1 MTISSILAKSFQV
14 SALAAAVALV
24 GCGGGSGGNDTLLP
38 PISKNPTDPSTD
50 TDDTA
55 QKNIAKVASVHMVGD
70 GKFYL
75 QKDQKNAGGGQN
87 NNNVQVTLT
96 VHALDTKNQGVADV
110 PVSVTI
116 PNPKDTG
123 VLNNSVSDL
132 KTDEKGQA
140 IITLTVNLSD
150 LTDEQKTQLINGIDI
165 TAKVGNQES
174 KKTIQ
179 GVDSKPPSS
188 TPTNIEAD
196 LGKSL
201 ITTSNATI
209 AHKTG
214 TTVTVT
220 AIILDKNGSPIPNK
234 PVTFNLNKHI
244 GLVAN
249 DSNTVNTN
257 DKGEAKLEFEIKSL
271 SPELKNGV
279 SIGAKVDGKN
289 FNETITIKTV
299 DPKIA
304 SEQKFDVRK
313 VSLTTPDAQQQF
325 NVKVGEKI
333 TVTASVLNAKNTGI
347 GGVPVQ
353 FELEDP
359 TLTGVYAISDTNQ
372 VLTNA
377 NGEAT
382 IELEVKSEKH
392 KQRLLDNRIR
402 ITATANNTMGDEPQT
417 IRGMLELQGIQAD
430 TNSPSANINKVK
442 KVGLHSPTPTFDIE
456 LDKIIEVTASVAD
469 TNGGSLANV
478 PVTFTVPEF
487 NEFGIIN
494 LSGST
499 VKTDSSGNATIRL
512 QIKSLGSDKRQKLE
526 AGITI
531 NATVPN
537 GTSIQP
543 LTLKAK
549 KTSKKSVTSIS
560 VVADS
565 NTILM
570 SKGSKV
576 LVTAIALDAD
586 KGGVAN
592 QTLTFNVTD
601 PALTGVFNTTG
612 STVTTNEKGEAAIT
626 LEIKSDLTP
635 AQQNRLLGSQND
647 SESGVKITVSAAN
660 SPGVS
665 NRQLT
670 LKGKKV
676 NHADVSSV
684 TLTST
689 TQSIPLT
696 IGHRFFVTARVAD
709 DKNGGIAN
717 AAVTFTLPSLKD
729 TGIISRSPSTIT
741 TDNNGNAQIEFE
753 VVDVKNI
760 RSYTINASSNGT
772 QANAL
777 QLSVD
782 TVDKID
788 KVELTTDI
796 TTLNIEPDAV
806 ITATA
811 KVYDNKGNALANM
824 PVTFNDNSSGL
835 IKLTPLSTKTNA
847 QGEATLKLKVGAL
860 TPGQKYQLKTHGLTL
875 TATTGNKNAKVTLK
889 TQEGIAADAIKTL
902 ILSPDAIM
910 KLTKDAKVNVTA
922 TALDEFGAAVPNA
935 QVRFE
940 LGNNTGLINNTGSI
954 VTTNEKGQATIEI
967 AISDLTKAKQAL
979 QANGVQ
985 VKAYPAISNSTV
997 TGSTTIRSK
1006 NSQENKLYKL
1016 FVSPSKQTM
1025 TTAFDTATL
1034 TIRVTD
1040 KNGGII
1046 ASAPVQL
1053 QMVEGIDKGLSFSKP
1068 SNLRTDENGLVTVDL
1083 IQSDTGLAAKLNH
1096 TAKIKVIVNDGEHD
1110 EESQEMEFN
1119 IQGTQIITP
1128 TVSKTS
1134 VKDSDEVT
1142 FEGKLVTGQVINNV
1156 ATPIA
1161 NTTVEL
1167 VNMNAPD
1174 TVIATATTNV
1184 QGEYH
1189 IQKMVS
1195 GLGTAVSDKLNLAI
1209 RVRDTQKKAEQTFNN
1224 LYTLT
1229 KITAQ
1234 NVTMSIKQD
1243 GKDAVNNEVLTN
1255 QGSTKKQA
1263 TITLQFPHSLNGQVV
1278 YVSTTKG
1285 TLTYGNGKTSNN
1297 SSGTRVPVRIN
1308 GGMAQIKIDS
1318 DAPGSATITVTKQ
1331 DGTTLLSET
1340 MTFVSKEI
1348 NSLTLSS
1355 DITLVNPNGE
1365 ATITATVQ
1373 DGQNRPIKN
1382 AIVEFSLISDAS
1394 GGRIGSSHAVTDDS
1408 GQAHIS
1414 YFAGKVPTADNGV
1427 TIRST
1432 VKAVRVG
1439 NKEEQVSKQVKDIS
1453 LTVQNQASFIGIS
1466 LSDKLSTTPQNI
1478 YYYRD
1483 ASVYVTN
1490 SFGKPAA
1497 NQSVSITISPDYY
1510 RGGMYV
1516 PVPKSKGQGQQ
1527 EQEDK
1532 IEWKL
1537 KFFPHYDDFK
1547 NMILGNVKL
1556 KDASGF
1562 SELTCKAEDTN
1573 NNGKLDKGE
1582 DTNKNGKLD
1591 PHNPVTIL
1599 SHNDNDTPL
1608 EADGTKEL
1616 KTDATGKLD
1625 FKIRYP
1631 KDTAEW
1637 FTAKIVVS
1645 TKVGGTESKTQLNRV
1660 EFPVLAR
1667 DILDQNKF
1675 RPNKRSPFAY
1685 RDIIKIENDIC
1696 IPPKK

>member
-14 SALAAAVALV
+14 SALAAAVALA
-24 GCGGGSGGNDTLLP
+24 GCGGGGGGNDTLLP
-38 PISKNPTDPSTD
+38 PISKNPTDPNTDTD
-50 TDDTA
+50 TDDTTK
-55 QKNIAKVASVHMVGD
+55 KNIAKVASVHMVGD

-75 QKDQKNAGGGQN
+75 QKDQKNAGGDQN

-96 VHALDTKNQGVADV
+96 VHALDTNNQGVADV

-123 VLNNSVSDL
+123 VLNNSVSNL

-150 LTDEQKTQLINGIDI
+150 LTDKQKTQLINGIDI

-201 ITTSNATI
+201 ITTSNTTI

-234 PVTFNLNKHI
+234 PVTFNQNKHV

-249 DSNTVNTN
+249 GSTTVNTN

-359 TLTGVYAISDTNQ
+359 TSTGVYAISDTNQ

-430 TNSPSANINKVK
+430 TNSSSANINKVK

-469 TNGGSLANV
+469 ANGGSLANV

-499 VKTDSSGNATIRL
+499 VKTDNNGNATIKL
-512 QIKSLGSDKRQKLE
+512 QIKSLGSDKRKKLE

-543 LTLKAK
+543 YTLKAK
-549 KTSKKSVTSIS
+549 KTSKKPVTSIS
-560 VVADS
+560 VIADS

-576 LVTAIALDAD
+576 LVTAIALDDD

-592 QTLTFNVTD
+592 QRLTFKVTD

-612 STVTTNEKGEAAIT
+612 STVTTNEKGEATIT

-635 AQQNRLLGSQND
+635 EQQNRLLGSQNG
-647 SESGVKITVSAAN
+647 SESGVKITVE
-660 SPGVS
+660 SPDVQVQ
-665 NRQLT
+665 NAELT

-684 TLTST
+684 TLTSA

-696 IGHRFFVTARVAD
+696 VGHRFFVTARVAD
-709 DKNGGIAN
+709 NKNGAIAN
-717 AAVTFTLPSLKD
+717 AAVTFTLPSLAD
-729 TGIISRSPSTIT
+729 TGIISRSPSTVT
-741 TDNNGNAQIEFE
+741 TDDNGNAQIEFE

-772 QANAL
+772 QANTL

-875 TATTGNKNAKVTLK
+875 TATTGNKNTQVTLK
-889 TQEGIAADAIKTL
+889 TQEGIATDAIKTL

-940 LGNNTGLINNTGSI
+940 LGNIRTNNTGLVNNTGSI

-967 AISDLTKAKQAL
+967 AITDLTKAKQAL

-1025 TTAFDTATL
+1025 TTAFDTTTL

-1046 ASAPVQL
+1046 ANAPVQL

-1134 VKDSDEVT
+1134 VKDSDMVIFT
-1142 FEGKLVTGQVINNV
+1142 GKLVTGQVINNI

-1167 VNMNAPD
+1167 VNMDAPD
-1174 TVIATATTNV
+1174 TVIATAITDA
-1184 QGEYH
+1184 QGKYH
-1189 IQKMVS
+1189 IQQMVS
-1195 GLGTAVSDKLNLAI
+1195 GLGTADSNKLNLAI
-1209 RVRDTQKKAEQTFNN
+1209 RVRDTQTQAQQTFNN

-1243 GKDAVNNEVLTN
+1243 NKDAVNHEVLTN
-1255 QGSTKKQA
+1255 QGNTKKQA
-1263 TITLQFPHSLNGQVV
+1263 TIQLNLPHSLNGQVV

-1285 TLTYGNGKTSNN
+1285 ILTYGNGNTSN
-1297 SSGTRVPVRIN
+1297 SSGTRVPVMIS

-1394 GGRIGSSHAVTDDS
+1394 GGRIGSSHAITDDS

-1427 TIRST
+1427 TIHST

-1439 NKEEQVSKQVKDIS
+1439 NKEEQVTKQEKDIS

-1466 LSDKLSTTPQNI
+1466 LSDKLSTLQNSI
-1478 YYYRD
+1478 YYYKD

-1516 PVPKSKGQGQQ
+1516 PESKLQGPGQD
-1527 EQEDK
+1527 DK

-1537 KFFPHYDDFK
+1537 KFFPHYQDFK
-1547 NMILGNVKL
+1547 KMLLGNTQSKN
-1556 KDASGF
+1556 ASDF
-1562 SELTCKAEDTN
+1562 SQITCKAEDTN
-1573 NNGKLDKGE
+1573 NNGKLDENE
-1582 DTNKNGKLD
+1582 DTNNNGKLD
-1591 PHNPVTIL
+1591 PYNPVTIL
-1599 SHNDNDTPL
+1599 NHDATPL

-1616 KTDATGKLD
+1616 RTDTTGKLD

-1660 EFPVLAR
+1660 EFPVLAE
-1667 DILDQNKF
+1667 DILDKDKF

-1685 RDIIKIENDIC
+1685 RDVIKVKDDIC
-1696 IPPKK
+1696 MPPKNN

>member
-14 SALAAAVALV
+14 SALAAAVALA
-24 GCGGGSGGNDTLLP
+24 GCGGGSGGGNDTLLP

-50 TDDTA
+50 TDDTTK
-55 QKNIAKVASVHMVGD
+55 KNIAKVASIHIVGD

-75 QKDQKNAGGGQN
+75 QKDQKNAGGDQN

-96 VHALDTKNQGVADV
+96 VHALDTNNQGVADV

-123 VLNNSVSDL
+123 VLNNSVSNL

-140 IITLTVNLSD
+140 IITLTVNLSN
-150 LTDEQKTQLINGIDI
+150 LTDKQKTQLINGIDI

-201 ITTSNATI
+201 ITTSNTTI

-234 PVTFNLNKHI
+234 PVTFNLNKHV

-249 DSNTVNTN
+249 GSTTVNTN

-304 SEQKFDVRK
+304 SEQKFDVRT

-430 TNSPSANINKVK
+430 TNSPSANISKVK
-442 KVGLHSPTPTFDIE
+442 KVGLYSPTPVFDIE

-469 TNGGSLANV
+469 ANGGSLANV

-499 VKTDSSGNATIRL
+499 VKTDNNGNATIRL

-549 KTSKKSVTSIS
+549 KTSKKPVTSIS

-576 LVTAIALDAD
+576 LVTAIALDDD

-592 QTLTFNVTD
+592 QRLTFKVTD

-612 STVTTNEKGEAAIT
+612 STVTTNEKGEATIT

-635 AQQNRLLGSQND
+635 EQQNRLLGSQNG
-647 SESGVKITVSAAN
+647 SESGVKITVE
-660 SPGVS
+660 SPDVQVK
-665 NRQLT
+665 NAELT

-696 IGHRFFVTARVAD
+696 VGHRFFVTARVAD
-709 DKNGGIAN
+709 NKNGAIAN
-717 AAVTFTLPSLKD
+717 AAVTFTLPSLAD

-875 TATTGNKNAKVTLK
+875 TATTGNKNTQVTLK
-889 TQEGIAADAIKTL
+889 TQEGIATDAIKTL

-940 LGNNTGLINNTGSI
+940 LGNNTGLANNTGSI

-967 AISDLTKAKQAL
+967 AIADLTKAKQVL

-1134 VKDSDEVT
+1134 VKDSDMVIFT
-1142 FEGKLVTGQVINNV
+1142 GKLVTGQVINNV
-1156 ATPIA
+1156 AIPIA
-1161 NTTVEL
+1161 NTAVEL
-1167 VNMNAPD
+1167 VNMDAPD
-1174 TVIATATTNV
+1174 TVIATAITDA
-1184 QGEYH
+1184 QGKYH
-1189 IQKMVS
+1189 IQQMVS

-1209 RVRDTQKKAEQTFNN
+1209 RVRDTQTQAQQTFNN

-1234 NVTMSIKQD
+1234 NVTMSTKQD
-1243 GKDAVNNEVLTN
+1243 NKDAVNNEVLTN

-1263 TITLQFPHSLNGQVV
+1263 TIQLNFPHSLNGQVV

-1285 TLTYGNGKTSNN
+1285 TLTYGNGKTSN
-1297 SSGTRVPVRIN
+1297 SSGTRVPVMIN

-1394 GGRIGSSHAVTDDS
+1394 GGRIGSSHAITDDS

-1466 LSDKLSTTPQNI
+1466 LSDKLSTLENI

-1516 PVPKSKGQGQQ
+1516 AESKPQGPGQD
-1527 EQEDK
+1527 DK

-1537 KFFPHYDDFK
+1537 KFFPHYQDFDK
-1547 NMILGNVKL
+1547 MLLGNIKP
-1556 KDASGF
+1556 KSASE
-1562 SELTCKAEDTN
+1562 SQITCKAEDTN
-1573 NNGKLDKGE
+1573 NNGKLDENE

-1591 PHNPVTIL
+1591 PYNPITIL
-1599 SHNDNDTPL
+1599 SRDATPL

-1616 KTDATGKLD
+1616 RTDATGKLD

-1631 KDTAEW
+1631 KDTAQW

-1660 EFPVLAR
+1660 EFPVSAG
-1667 DILDQNKF
+1667 DITDDY
-1675 RPNKRSPFAY
+1675 RPNKKSPFAY
-1685 RDIIKIENDIC
+1685 RNVIKVQNDIC
-1696 IPPKK
+1696 MPPKE

>member
-512 QIKSLGSDKRQKLE
+512 QIKSLGSDKRKKLE

-537 GTSIQP
+537 GTPIQP
-543 LTLKAK
+543 YTLKAK
-549 KTSKKSVTSIS
+549 KTSKKPVTSIS

-576 LVTAIALDAD
+576 LVTAIALDDD

-592 QTLTFNVTD
+592 QRLTFKVTD

-612 STVTTNEKGEAAIT
+612 STVTTNEKGEATIT

-635 AQQNRLLGSQND
+635 AQQKRLLGSQNG

-660 SPGVS
+660 SQGVS
-665 NRQLT
+665 NGQLT

-689 TQSIPLT
+689 TRSIPLT

-760 RSYTINASSNGT
+760 RSYIINASSNGT

-875 TATTGNKNAKVTLK
+875 TATTGNKNTKVTLK

-940 LGNNTGLINNTGSI
+940 LGNNTGLANNTGSI

-967 AISDLTKAKQAL
+967 AIADLTKAKQAL
-979 QANGVQ
+979 QANRVQ

-1046 ASAPVQL
+1046 ANAPVQL

-1142 FEGKLVTGQVINNV
+1142 FEGKLVTGQVINNA

-1174 TVIATATTNV
+1174 TVIATAITDA
-1184 QGEYH
+1184 QGKYH

-1195 GLGTAVSDKLNLAI
+1195 GLGTAVKDKLNLAI
-1209 RVRDTQKKAEQTFNN
+1209 RVRDTQTKAKQTFDN

-1255 QGSTKKQA
+1255 QGKAKKQPA
-1263 TITLQFPHSLNGQVV
+1263 TITLNFPKSLNGQSV

-1285 TLTYGNGKTSNN
+1285 TLTYKNINNKNINVEGTRGLVRIENGK
-1297 SSGTRVPVRIN
+1297 
-1308 GGMAQIKIDS
+1308 AEIKIDS
-1318 DAPGSATITVTKQ
+1318 DAPGDAVITVTEQ
-1331 DGTTLLSET
+1331 DDGTTLLSET
-1340 MTFVSKEI
+1340 MTFVSKDVQ
-1348 NSLTLSS
+1348 SLTLTS

-1394 GGRIGSSHAVTDDS
+1394 GGHIGSSHAITDDS
-1408 GQAHIS
+1408 GQVHIS

-1439 NKEEQVSKQVKDIS
+1439 GKEEPVSKQLREIS

-1466 LSDKLSTTPQNI
+1466 LSDKVSTLENI

-1497 NQSVSITISPDYY
+1497 NQIVSITISPDYY

-1516 PVPKSKGQGQQ
+1516 PESIHQGPDK
-1527 EQEDK
+1527 EDK

-1537 KFFPHYDDFK
+1537 KFFPHYQDFE

-1556 KDASGF
+1556 EGASE
-1562 SELTCKAEDTN
+1562 SQITCKAEDTN

-1582 DTNKNGKLD
+1582 DTNDNGKLD

-1599 SHNDNDTPL
+1599 SHNATSL
-1608 EADGTKEL
+1608 EANGTKEL
-1616 KTDATGKLD
+1616 RTDATGKLD

-1631 KDTAEW
+1631 KDTAQW

-1660 EFPVLAR
+1660 EFPISAGDVT
-1667 DILDQNKF
+1667 DEF

-1685 RDIIKIENDIC
+1685 RNVIKVQNDIC
-1696 IPPKK
+1696 MPPKK